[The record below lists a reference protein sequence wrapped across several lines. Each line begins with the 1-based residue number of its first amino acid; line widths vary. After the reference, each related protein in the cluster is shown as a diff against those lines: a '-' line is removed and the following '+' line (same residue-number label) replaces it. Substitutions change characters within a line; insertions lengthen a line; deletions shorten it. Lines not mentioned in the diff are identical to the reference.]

1 MPRCSASRS
10 GGQYGP
16 NATPEQIATLKNA
29 IATIA
34 SDSGAIIPDSMMVE
48 LVETAKGNGGDTLFE
63 NMARWADERTSK
75 AVLGQTMTTD
85 DGSSRAQATVHNE
98 VRLDIAK
105 WDARQLEATI
115 NEYLVKPF
123 IVLNWGVQKAYPAS
137 VSGCR
142 SRKTSS
148 CWSKA

>member
-1 MPRCSASRS
+1 
-10 GGQYGP
+10 
-16 NATPEQIATLKNA
+16 
-29 IATIA
+29 
-34 SDSGAIIPDSMMVE
+34 MMVE

-63 NMARWADERTSK
+63 NMARWADEQTSK

-123 IVLNWGVQKAYPAS
+123 IVLNWACRRSIPAS
-137 VSGCR
+137 ASGYL

-148 CWSKA
+148 CWSIA